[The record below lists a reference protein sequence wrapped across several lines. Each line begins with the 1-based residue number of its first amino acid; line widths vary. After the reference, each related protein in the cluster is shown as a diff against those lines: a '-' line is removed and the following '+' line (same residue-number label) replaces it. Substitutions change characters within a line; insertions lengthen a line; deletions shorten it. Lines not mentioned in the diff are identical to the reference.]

1 MFRYVNN
8 FFNNFDN
15 FFLYNYIIKKRFYA
29 VFGRFL
35 RYVTRVN
42 NNYEILELVN
52 RLRTLK
58 NQWLAV
64 SFRVYSFIF
73 DVVDMLIIDI

>member
-42 NNYEILELVN
+42 NNYAKPGIGQPSPDVEKSMVSGLV
-52 RLRTLK
+52 
-58 NQWLAV
+58 
-64 SFRVYSFIF
+64 SRVFVYF
-73 DVVDMLIIDI
+73 